1 MPQKQGERKK
11 LFAEFARLRA
21 TLIFFES
28 PHRIIE
34 TLHDLS
40 SALPG
45 RHVAVTRE
53 LTKLHEEVLRGA
65 AAEIAMQLESRPSV
79 KGEITLLVGPPEA
92 EEEVS
97 ETELENAITHAL
109 TEMPASKAAS
119 EVAKRFNLNR
129 ADVYQR
135 ILARRES
142 DGD

>member
-1 MPQKQGERKK
+1 
-11 LFAEFARLRA
+11 
-21 TLIFFES
+21 
-28 PHRIIE
+28 
-34 TLHDLS
+34 
-40 SALPG
+40 
-45 RHVAVTRE
+45 
-53 LTKLHEEVLRGA
+53 
-65 AAEIAMQLESRPSV
+65 MQLESRPSV